1 MHNDPIELKIAEL
14 DRDYRINGLL
24 NNTMKYKTIEELRD
38 QAKALGLKG
47 YSALRKQE
55 LLQLLAR
62 KGAKAKMKARKAP
75 SRARKP
81 SAAKSAKTTAASR
94 IHKKRSRA
102 THKTRATISRA
113 QTPPAK
119 TIPLIPGGTPSAG
132 EEARAEEA
140 KYAIAPPGV
149 TVSAP
154 PTAPDL
160 GEDIERLPAFTEST
174 LCLLPQKPGILHAYW
189 VLEPGRLA
197 RQPSLKLRLCLLS
210 DDTFEVLEEI
220 PLTSDHGHWYFDVNE
235 VQGDGEIVLQ
245 LGAYQDGT
253 FIPAIRRGMAR
264 IPSLYASSQTDRKW
278 WVSEQRFREMYL
290 RAGGFARGRRLGWS
304 ASLSSR

>member
-1 MHNDPIELKIAEL
+1 
-14 DRDYRINGLL
+14 
-24 NNTMKYKTIEELRD
+24 MKYKTMEELRA

-47 YSALRKQE
+47 YSALRRKE

-62 KGAKAKMKARKAP
+62 KGAKAKMKTRKAP
-75 SRARKP
+75 SHAPKASTTKP
-81 SAAKSAKTTAASR
+81 AKTAAASR
-94 IHKKRSRA
+94 MHKKQSRA
-102 THKTRATISRA
+102 VGKTRAT
-113 QTPPAK
+113 K
-119 TIPLIPGGTPSAG
+119 TAPLMPEEAPFVS

-140 KYAIAPPGV
+140 KYAIAPPDV
-149 TVSAP
+149 TVSALSP
-154 PTAPDL
+154 AAPDL

-197 RQPSLKLRLCLLS
+197 RQPSLQLRLCLLS
-210 DDTFEVLEEI
+210 DDTLEVLEEI
-220 PLTSDHGHWYFDVNE
+220 PLPDDRGHWYFHVDE

-245 LGAYQDGT
+245 LGTYRDGT
-253 FIPAIRRGMAR
+253 FIPAIHRGMAR

-278 WVSEQRFREMYL
+278 WVSERQFREMYL

>member
-1 MHNDPIELKIAEL
+1 MEA
-14 DRDYRINGLL
+14 
-24 NNTMKYKTIEELRD
+24 KTVEELRA

-47 YSALRKQE
+47 YANLRRQE
-55 LLQLLAR
+55 LMRLLAR
-62 KGAKAKMKARKAP
+62 EQAKANRRGKRSTGRTQTGAESTVKARKALSHAP
-75 SRARKP
+75 NP

-94 IHKKRSRA
+94 IHKERSRSVR
-102 THKTRATISRA
+102 KTRAT
-113 QTPPAK
+113 K
-119 TIPLIPGGTPSAG
+119 TTQLMPEGTPFAS

-149 TVSAP
+149 TVSAQAA
-154 PTAPDL
+154 APDL

-189 VLEPGRLA
+189 VLEPSRLA

-210 DDTFEVLEEI
+210 DDTLEVLEEI
-220 PLTSDHGHWYFDVNE
+220 PLTSDHGHWYFHVNE

-264 IPSLYASSQTDRKW
+264 IPSLHASNQTDRKW
-278 WVSEQRFREMYL
+278 WVSEQQFREMYL